1 MFEYIK
7 KLKPYFFSVREID
20 NNASLDIRIP
30 LTWRY
35 EHIVQP
41 YKSLKVKVQD
51 KNDKF
56 TLISLI
62 SNATQDGYNLLM
74 VCATEIIKVNKE
86 EEEKRRLFEQK
97 VAELKELFQK
107 ESLDKLKDITFI
119 ETYGYTTETSEG
131 MVGEGDGEG
140 QDGDRD
146 SETEDDRGIEED

>member
-7 KLKPYFFSVREID
+7 KLKPYFFSIREID
-20 NNASLDIRIP
+20 NNASLDIRVPIN
-30 LTWRY
+30 WRY
-35 EHIVQP
+35 EQIVQP
-41 YKSLKVKVQD
+41 YKSVKIKIQD

-62 SNATQDGYNLLM
+62 SNSTQDGYNLLM
-74 VCATEIIKVNKE
+74 VCATEIIKINKE

-119 ETYGYTTETSEG
+119 ESYGYTIETSEG
-131 MVGEGDGEG
+131 MVGEGDREG
-140 QDGDRD
+140 QDRIGS
-146 SETEDDRGIEED
+146 SETEDDSGAEED

>member
-7 KLKPYFFSVREID
+7 KLKPYFFSIREID
-20 NNASLDIRIP
+20 NNASLDIRVPIN
-30 LTWRY
+30 WRY
-35 EHIVQP
+35 EQIVQP
-41 YKSLKVKVQD
+41 YKSVKIKVQD

-62 SNATQDGYNLLM
+62 SNSTHDGYNLLI

-97 VAELKELFQK
+97 VTELKELFQK

-119 ETYGYTTETSEG
+119 ESYGYTIETSER
-131 MVGEGDGEG
+131 MVGEGDRKG
-140 QDGDRD
+140 QDGIES
-146 SETEDDRGIEED
+146 SETEDDRGVEED